1 MAHNANRSGNLTR
14 VCFQPLFAFIFIFL
28 LSNDFSTAKAITLM
42 MMVMAIM
49 IYDCGNDGVF
59 DEWFIFKL
67 LCGFA

>member
-1 MAHNANRSGNLTR
+1 
-14 VCFQPLFAFIFIFL
+14 
-28 LSNDFSTAKAITLM
+28 

-67 LCGFA
+67 LCGFT